1 MTQRTRTG
9 IALIL
14 LAVAAIAFQQG
25 TTRAWAYADVPAGE
39 RILVSPIGL
48 VRASGEEPHAPIAEC
63 RWWPRLGDPVL
74 CAPSETGDGM
84 EWVRRAYPLSVIAIY
99 TSVLALFLNALRVPR
114 RLPSLG
120 VLAAAAA
127 ASLGVI
133 AIWSLLGHAP
143 LGLGVLAGAS
153 LQVTRVGFVAMCVGT
168 GAAAA
173 AALLLAG
180 QRRRPA
186 LRLAGPA

>member
-1 MTQRTRTG
+1 MNQRTRTG
-9 IALIL
+9 IALLL

-25 TTRAWAYADVPAGE
+25 TTRTWANADVPAGE

-74 CAPSETGDGM
+74 CAPGEASDM
-84 EWVRRAYPLSVIAIY
+84 EWVRRAYPLSVIAIW

-133 AIWSLLGHAP
+133 AVWSLLGHAP
-143 LGLGVLAGAS
+143 SALEVLAGAS
-153 LQVTRVGFVAMCVGT
+153 LQVTGAGFVAMCVGT
-168 GAAAA
+168 AAAAA

-180 QRRRPA
+180 QRRGPA

>member
-1 MTQRTRTG
+1 MTQRTRAG
-9 IALIL
+9 IALLL

-25 TTRAWAYADVPAGE
+25 STKTWAWADVPAGD

-48 VRASGEEPHAPIAEC
+48 VRASGEEPYAPIAEC
-63 RWWPRLGDPVL
+63 RWWPQLGDPVL
-74 CAPSETGDGM
+74 CAPAETSGM
-84 EWVRRAYPLSVIAIY
+84 EWVRRAYPLSVIAIW
-99 TSVLALFLNALRVPR
+99 TSVLALFLNALRVPK

-127 ASLGVI
+127 ASLGII
-133 AIWSLLGHAP
+133 AIWSLLGHAVT
-143 LGLGVLAGAS
+143 GLGVLAGAT

-168 GAAAA
+168 AAAAA

-180 QRRRPA
+180 QQRRPA